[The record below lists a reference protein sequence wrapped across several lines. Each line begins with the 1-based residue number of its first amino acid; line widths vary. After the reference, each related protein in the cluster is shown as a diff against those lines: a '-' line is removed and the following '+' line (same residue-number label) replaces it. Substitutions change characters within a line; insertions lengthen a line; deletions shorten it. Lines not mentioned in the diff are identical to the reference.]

1 MKVSHLVADSGAFIR
16 NADLKE
22 LGGVIY
28 TCKAVVD
35 EIKDKATKKRLSVL
49 PYDLKFSF
57 PSGDAV
63 QKITEVSKLS
73 GDYPSLSVTD
83 IQVLALTYDLS
94 LRYDAESS
102 NAIETNEIDSLK
114 KDVIQYGGT
123 MKQDLN
129 IPGFYIPENDTN
141 GDAVES
147 DSIDDG
153 VSSQPDPSND
163 EEVEL
168 VTDEMDKV
176 QIEDCSEEVSSEKG
190 ECNDILEDVTN
201 ITDAKE
207 ADTWITPAKLQAIKS
222 SLNEESKGRNVA
234 CLTTD
239 FAMQNVLLKMK
250 LGVLSADGLLI
261 KSTRNYVLRCH
272 ACFAITKIM
281 TKVFCPKCGNKT
293 LKRVP
298 VEIQADG
305 TMKMFFSRNPK
316 VLSRKGLVHSL
327 PTPKGGKHAYNPILV
342 EDQNV
347 PHNRVSKKALQRTD
361 VWGDDYDT
369 MASPFS
375 LNEVNS
381 RAFKVGYKGARKNR
395 GTNPNAVG
403 KKFVKRR
410 K

>member
-1 MKVSHLVADSGAFIR
+1 MKVEHLVADSGAFIR
-16 NADLKE
+16 NAALQDL
-22 LGGVIY
+22 GSVVY
-28 TCKAVVD
+28 TCKSVVD
-35 EIKDKATKKRLSVL
+35 EIKDKATKKRLAVL
-49 PYDLKFSF
+49 PYELKFSS
-57 PSGDAV
+57 PSSDAI
-63 QKITEVSKLS
+63 QKVTEVSKLS
-73 GDYPSLSVTD
+73 GDYPSLSITD

-94 LRYDAESS
+94 LRYDTVSPV
-102 NAIETNEIDSLK
+102 NETNVNDAIK

-123 MKQDLN
+123 MKQDAN
-129 IPGFYIPENDTN
+129 IPGFYIPDETPDDELETNTADDEMEN
-141 GDAVES
+141 
-147 DSIDDG
+147 
-153 VSSQPDPSND
+153 QPEDKSD
-163 EEVEL
+163 EEVDE
-168 VTDEMDKV
+168 VTDEMRKV
-176 QIEDCSEEVSSEKG
+176 QIDENYVSLVDESEECDTV
-190 ECNDILEDVTN
+190 LEDVTN
-201 ITDAKE
+201 ACDDTDD

-222 SLNEESKGRNVA
+222 SINDENEGRNVA

-250 LGVLSADGLLI
+250 LGVLSVDGLLI

-272 ACFAITKIM
+272 ACFAICKIM

-316 VLSRKGLVHSL
+316 VLSRRGLVHSL
-327 PTPKGGKHAYNPILV
+327 PTPKGGKHACNPILC

-347 PHNRVSKKALQRTD
+347 PHNRVSKKALARTD

-369 MASPFS
+369 MTSPFS
-375 LNEVNS
+375 KNEINS
-381 RAFKVGYKGARKNR
+381 RAFKVGYKGARKSR